1 MLLVSKGF
9 ADRIQ
14 PMRGLSWYR
23 DSIGVVFRGAAR
35 LSRACDAPSLIVE
48 DFLLAVTTT
57 SRVDKDL
64 GVEMIAGRN
73 VICSAGRNPRPC
85 RQTKLRSEH
94 QHESRAP
101 HHHNRA
107 DDHYGS
113 SSFPSCTA

>member
-1 MLLVSKGF
+1 
-9 ADRIQ
+9 
-14 PMRGLSWYR
+14 MRRLFWYW
-23 DSIGVVFRGAAR
+23 DSIGVVFRGIAR

-64 GVEMIAGRN
+64 GVEMIARCN
-73 VICSAGRNPRPC
+73 VICSVGRIPRTC

-113 SSFPSCTA
+113 FSFACCTALRVQ